1 METCQKTP
9 PPTGLLTWLLNTI
22 LDIVFN
28 RVPGADLAAQS
39 VKKPV
44 VQSPRARYDALL
56 YKREALSSRM
66 AKDAEMLA
74 AIDVQI
80 AELKRQLNL

>member
-22 LDIVFN
+22 MDIVFN
-28 RVPGADLAAQS
+28 RVPGAEAAAQC

-56 YKREALSSRM
+56 NKREALSSRM
-66 AKDAEMLA
+66 ANDARMLA
-74 AIDVQI
+74 ALDVQI

>member
-9 PPTGLLTWLLNTI
+9 PPIGLLTWLLNTI
-22 LDIVFN
+22 MDIVFN
-28 RVPGADLAAQS
+28 RVPGAEVAAQC

-56 YKREALSSRM
+56 NKREALSSRM
-66 AKDAEMLA
+66 ANDARMLA
-74 AIDVQI
+74 ALDVQI